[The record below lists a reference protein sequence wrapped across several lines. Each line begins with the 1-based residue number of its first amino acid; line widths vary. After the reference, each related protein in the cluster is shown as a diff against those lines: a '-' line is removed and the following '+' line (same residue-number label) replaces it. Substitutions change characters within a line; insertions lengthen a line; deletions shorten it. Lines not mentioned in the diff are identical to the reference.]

1 MVHKTRLKVTASFGD
16 DSLPRLDDSVLLKYG
31 LVEAVT
37 SAIESFESRRAL
49 VERFGDDIPTVLPD
63 PVIKEIDSEEL
74 RAAVKEIGLGEE
86 LPLRFSYK
94 NYSILISV
102 EAGCG

>member
-1 MVHKTRLKVTASFGD
+1 MKVTASFGD
-16 DSLPRLDDSVLLKYG
+16 DSLPRLDERVLSKYG

-37 SAIESFESRRAL
+37 LAIESFESRRAL
-49 VERFGDDIPTVLPD
+49 VERFGNDFPTVLPD

-74 RAAVKEIGLGEE
+74 RSAVKEMGLGEE
-86 LPLRFSYK
+86 LPLRFGYRK
-94 NYSILISV
+94 YSVLISV